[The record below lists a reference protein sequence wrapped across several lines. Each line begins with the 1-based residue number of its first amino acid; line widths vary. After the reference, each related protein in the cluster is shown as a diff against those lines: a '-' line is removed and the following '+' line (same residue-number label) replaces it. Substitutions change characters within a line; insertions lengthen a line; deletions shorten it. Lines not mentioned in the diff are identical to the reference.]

1 MATLLTIIAALF
13 FLAALVPVVLPFVLP
28 ELTLPLLFVLVAF
41 GFGFVL
47 VALAAIIAGLR
58 KSGIDA
64 R

>member
-1 MATLLTIIAALF
+1 MPTFLTVIAALF
-13 FLAALVPVVLPFVLP
+13 FLSAVVPFLLLPVIELQFVL
-28 ELTLPLLFVLVAF
+28 LYLLIAF

-58 KSGIDA
+58 GAGVKA